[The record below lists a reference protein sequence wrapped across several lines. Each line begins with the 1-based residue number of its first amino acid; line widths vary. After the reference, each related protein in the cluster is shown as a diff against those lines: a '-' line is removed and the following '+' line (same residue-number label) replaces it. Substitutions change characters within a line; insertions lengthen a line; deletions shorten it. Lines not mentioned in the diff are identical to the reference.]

1 MMEEVSVVNQLS
13 EFIMGVEGL
22 VGVVVVMVS

>member
-1 MMEEVSVVNQLS
+1 MEEVSVVNQLS